1 MDNDIHPL
9 NNWGQLVIIQDVGAL
24 RKLIL
29 FVFFFVRLM
38 KNVSKPL
45 FKLQMNWSERTS
57 MNLIESNRGLFSS
70 FVYISS

>member
-9 NNWGQLVIIQDVGAL
+9 NNWGQLVVIQDVGAL

-29 FVFFFVRLM
+29 FVFDFVRLM

-45 FKLQMNWSERTS
+45 FKLQMNWRERTS

-70 FVYISS
+70 FV